1 MYENSSTKKE
11 TFQLKI
17 NWYATVY
24 NIKQL
29 IRSKKN
35 IPLGIQHLYFGNGSW
50 VSQNKLRNNERFY
63 NNEIQKRV
71 YTNGLSLM
79 LYGNV
84 QVYNDANE
92 SSYHTEIEAF
102 ETIKEVKSRIY
113 AMEYVQRRS
122 KSKTNLSKFFGTN
135 SQPTLYIPAKNALE
149 TLNEDDDE
157 KTLYEYGLEKFF
169 NGTEFIL
176 TKFFPAKFNAMQ
188 IFMRCLHDP
197 DNPIKLQCFNFTT
210 IETLK
215 QKTQEALGVQPD
227 VQILIFEN
235 QRLEDGR
242 TLEDYN
248 IINNSTIHFRMIMRG
263 D

>member
-17 NWYATVY
+17 NWYGTVY
-24 NIKQL
+24 EIKKL
-29 IRSKKN
+29 ICSKKN
-35 IPLGIQHLYFGNGSW
+35 IPLGTQHLYFGNGSW
-50 VSQNKLRNNERFY
+50 VPQNKLRNNERFY

-113 AMEYVQRRS
+113 AMEYVQRRR

-135 SQPTLYIPAKNALE
+135 SRPTLYIPAKNALE

-157 KTLYEYGLEKFF
+157 KTVYEYGLEKFF

-176 TKFFPAKFNAMQ
+176 TKSSSKFNAMQ
-188 IFMRCLHDP
+188 IFMRCLHHP
-197 DNPIKLQCFNFTT
+197 DNPLTFQCFNFTT

-215 QKTQEALGVQPD
+215 QKIQEALGVQPD
-227 VQILIFEN
+227 VQIVIFEN

-242 TLEDYN
+242 TLEDYK
-248 IINNSTIHFRMIMRG
+248 IINNSTMHFRMIMLG

>member
-1 MYENSSTKKE
+1 M
-11 TFQLKI
+11 
-17 NWYATVY
+17 
-24 NIKQL
+24 
-29 IRSKKN
+29 
-35 IPLGIQHLYFGNGSW
+35 
-50 VSQNKLRNNERFY
+50 
-63 NNEIQKRV
+63 
-71 YTNGLSLM
+71 
-79 LYGNV
+79 
-84 QVYNDANE
+84 
-92 SSYHTEIEAF
+92 
-102 ETIKEVKSRIY
+102 
-113 AMEYVQRRS
+113 
-122 KSKTNLSKFFGTN
+122 
-135 SQPTLYIPAKNALE
+135 LYIPAKNALE

-215 QKTQEALGVQPD
+215 QKIQEALGVQPD
-227 VQILIFEN
+227 VQIVIFEN